1 MNASTTHCCIRE
13 FEGFAVYVLRNQAI
27 EAAVVPELGAKII
40 SLKSLRTQREWLW
53 HPGDKL
59 DLFKNS
65 PGDDFS
71 ASTLV
76 GMDECLPTIAPC
88 SWRGRQLPDHGE
100 VWSRPWV
107 VEQSAWQHGILKT
120 SIKLENSPLEFE
132 RTLQLREDHLQFDY
146 KLFNLAAME
155 ARFIWAI
162 HPLLRLTDGDELELP
177 ESTRALF
184 NGEAWVD
191 SVASAIPQKKCC
203 KAFGHPI
210 QEGTAAIKNQIQ
222 GDRLQFIWDPAA
234 NNTLGLWL
242 TRGGWHGHHHL
253 AIEPTNADHDSLAIA
268 AELQRCGVV
277 AAGGSTRWRLSVR
290 AGV

>member
-1 MNASTTHCCIRE
+1 VNASTTHCCIRE

-155 ARFIWAI
+155 ERFIWAI